1 MIAEYIKYLFLSGT
15 IFLGAGTSEVPA
27 PDPLLAPDSTSVTLI
42 FAGDIMQHTP
52 QITAAWDATD
62 SAYNYHPCFSYVKPI
77 ISRVD
82 FAIANLEVTLAG
94 PPYAGYPQFSAPDA
108 LAVAARD
115 AGFDVLATANN
126 HSCDRGNPGIMRTI
140 KVLDSLN
147 IPHTGT
153 FSDSANLSQNHP
165 LILKKNDI
173 TIALFNYTYGTNGLP
188 FYEPA
193 LVSLIDTT
201 RIISDLGK
209 IDRNKVDFVVV
220 FFHWGNEYQSQ
231 PSKIQTDLAEFTRKH
246 GADVVIGSHPHVL
259 QRMEYDAPSDSL
271 PAGQLT
277 VYSLG
282 NYVSNQRDR
291 YRDGGAMVSFTLSKT
306 WNKKT
311 VIQPEYHLTWV
322 YTPYENGHKQY
333 YILPVAQFE
342 NDTTLDSA
350 SLSKM
355 SQFSKDSRE
364 LFDNGNRSVP
374 AGNSIQF

>member
-1 MIAEYIKYLFLSGT
+1 MLAEYLKYLFLSASLFIGT
-15 IFLGAGTSEVPA
+15 TSREVHAPEAIF
-27 PDPLLAPDSTSVTLI
+27 APDSTSVTLL

-52 QITAAWDATD
+52 QISAAWDAAISSYD
-62 SAYNYHPCFSYVKPI
+62 YNPCFSYVKPI
-77 ISRVD
+77 ISNAD
-82 FAIANLEVTLAG
+82 IAIANLEVTLAG
-94 PPYAGYPQFSAPDA
+94 EPFTGYPQFSAPDE
-108 LAVAARD
+108 LAVAIKD

-126 HSCDRGNPGIMRTI
+126 HSCDRGDSGILRTI
-140 KVLDSLN
+140 YVLDSLG
-147 IPHTGT
+147 IPRTGT
-153 FSDSANLSQNHP
+153 FSDSTDLQNNHP

-188 FYEPA
+188 FYAP
-193 LVSLIDTT
+193 VIVNLIDTT
-201 RIISDLGK
+201 RVMNDLSK
-209 IDRNKVDFVVV
+209 VNRNEVDFVVV
-220 FFHWGNEYQSQ
+220 YYHWGNEYQSY
-231 PSKIQTDLAEFTRKH
+231 PSKIQFDLAEFTRSH

-271 PAGQLT
+271 PGGHLL

-322 YTPYENGHKQY
+322 HTLYENGRKQY
-333 YILPVAQFE
+333 YILPVTQFE
-342 NDTTLDSA
+342 NDTTINSA

-355 SQFSKDSRE
+355 KQFSKDSRE
-364 LFDNGNRSVP
+364 LFGKENRNVP
-374 AGNSIQF
+374 EYFQKL

>member
-27 PDPLLAPDSTSVTLI
+27 PEPLLAPDSTSVTLLL
-42 FAGDIMQHTP
+42 AGDIMQHTP

-77 ISRVD
+77 ISGVD

-126 HSCDRGNPGIMRTI
+126 HSCDRGNPGILRTI

-165 LILKKNDI
+165 LILNKNDI

-188 FYEPA
+188 FHAPV

-231 PSKIQTDLAEFTRKH
+231 PSKIQTDLAEFTRKQ

-291 YRDGGAMVSFTLSKT
+291 YRDGGAMVSFTLAKT

-322 YTPYENGHKQY
+322 YTPYENGHKKY

-342 NDTTLDSA
+342 NDTTIDSA

-364 LFDNGNRSVP
+364 LFDNGNRGVP
-374 AGNSIQF
+374 EYFEKF